1 MKKIVRNFF
10 GPKTFD
16 PEKCCSLKKNCS
28 KNFFGPNMFW
38 YNVEKGS
45 KNCLERVKL
54 RVSEVSDPPQKTVG
68 LNLFLI
74 LVASAHIPN
83 SEPLGPLLP
92 LFVWVGLT

>member
-1 MKKIVRNFF
+1 MDKKIFDQNILVNQILDEKKCQKFF

-28 KNFFGPNMFW
+28 KIFFGPNMFW

-54 RVSEVSDPPQKTVG
+54 RVSEVSDPPRK
-68 LNLFLI
+68 L
-74 LVASAHIPN
+74 
-83 SEPLGPLLP
+83 
-92 LFVWVGLT
+92 